1 MEPTNANTTVAEE
14 IAVLMARRGRMT
26 NAALAEATGI
36 EKSTL
41 GRKLRGLAD
50 FRVSELESIASFFD
64 VPITDLFGHR
74 AKGGR
79 LDNVGEPPVDNQ
91 LALFAAAA

>member
-1 MEPTNANTTVAEE
+1 MEHTSANTTVAEE

-26 NAALAEATGI
+26 NAALSEATGI

-50 FRVSELESIASFFD
+50 FKVSELESIAAYFD
-64 VPITDLFGHR
+64 VPITDLFGSDLGTTHR
-74 AKGGR
+74 SPEDWA
-79 LDNVGEPPVDNQ
+79 DV
-91 LALFAAAA
+91 LALV